1 MNTLAEPATVAVES
15 DIDLADLRALQRG
28 EDSALNRVIE
38 RWERR
43 LFGFAWRYLQ
53 NSTDAQDLVADVFV
67 RFYQQRHRFADD
79 MNVAAWLFTALANL
93 CRNHHRWRRRH
104 PAFAATP
111 RPDDAPDVPQEIVA
125 DSLLPSE
132 TLEQQERI
140 AALGQAIDRLP
151 PDLKLTLL
159 LHHYER
165 LSYREIAAI
174 TGCTEAGVDTR
185 LYRARAKLRAALSS
199 KFARE

>member
-1 MNTLAEPATVAVES
+1 MSVES
-15 DIDLADLRALQRG
+15 HTDLADLHALQRG

-43 LFGFAWRYLQ
+43 LFAFAWRYVR

-67 RFYQQRHRFADD
+67 RFYQQRHRLAEDTK
-79 MNVAAWLFTALANL
+79 VAAWLFTALANL
-93 CRNHHRWRRRH
+93 CRNHHRWRSRH
-104 PAFAATP
+104 PAYSLTGTAEPGNGAVSYEIAA
-111 RPDDAPDVPQEIVA
+111 DAP
-125 DSLLPSE
+125 LPIQA
-132 TLEQQERI
+132 LEHKERL
-140 AALGQAIDRLP
+140 AALGAAIDRLP

-174 TGCTEAGVDTR
+174 TGCSEAGIDTR
-185 LYRARAKLRAALSS
+185 LYRARAKLRAALRPLLE
-199 KFARE
+199 REDKQLS